1 MVVAQRFLYSN
12 GFCISSESPWRSC
25 AWTCIKGCHEKQ
37 EEERKSHALFYVLSA
52 TRFFISWYLLKMLH
66 VARFY
71 SKRAAVY
78 MGQWLLF
85 CFCFVLFFY
94 LKLRRWG
101 QGRGGGEEY
110 RPLPS
115 FPSHAFPR
123 RDGEGMWLSLPQNF
137 CFFLLCIRQEIPK
150 EQNLHDYSLT
160 LKRIVVLVIHQIS
173 WVKNKNKKRHFR
185 TLFTFWYCLQ
195 IISAVLWFCANSLWK

>member
-85 CFCFVLFFY
+85 CFCFVFLPQTEEV
-94 LKLRRWG
+94 G
-101 QGRGGGEEY
+101 TGVGRGWGVPPSPQF
-110 RPLPS
+110 PLARISTKGRWRNVTVTTP
-115 FPSHAFPR
+115 
-123 RDGEGMWLSLPQNF
+123 E
-137 CFFLLCIRQEIPK
+137 FLL
-150 EQNLHDYSLT
+150 LS
-160 LKRIVVLVIHQIS
+160 VVYPTRNTKGTKSAWLFIDPEEDSCFSIS
-173 WVKNKNKKRHFR
+173 PNQLDKNKKRHFR